1 MRLTLHV
8 RPRSSATEVGGDHD
22 GALVVRVAER
32 AEGGR
37 ANQAVIAAIAQA
49 LGVPQRAV
57 TLVRGASSRRKVV
70 EIEAGESDRP
80 GLEKIVGELR
90 AR

>member
-1 MRLTLHV
+1 MRLTLHI

-22 GALVVRVAER
+22 GALVVRVSEP

-37 ANQAVIAAIAQA
+37 ANRAVTAAIAEA

-70 EIEAGESDRP
+70 EIDAGESERTR
-80 GLEKIVGELR
+80 LEKIVAELR